1 MTPKEVVQKGY
12 EYFATGDMT
21 GMRSIMDENATVRN
35 NGMHKFSKTY
45 KGADSFINNFI
56 AHIQSHFGNFRVE
69 PVKMIA
75 EGEYVFVMYRA
86 TTDRME
92 ADFGHFFKIENE
104 KITEFHIFDDSQK
117 LAATMKAL

>member
-12 EYFATGDMT
+12 EYFATGDMA
-21 GMRSIMDENATVRN
+21 GMCSIMDENATVKN

-45 KGADSFINNFI
+45 KGVDSFINDFI
-56 AHIQSHFGNFRVE
+56 AHIPSHFGNFKVE

-75 EGEYVFVMYRA
+75 EGEYAFVMCRG